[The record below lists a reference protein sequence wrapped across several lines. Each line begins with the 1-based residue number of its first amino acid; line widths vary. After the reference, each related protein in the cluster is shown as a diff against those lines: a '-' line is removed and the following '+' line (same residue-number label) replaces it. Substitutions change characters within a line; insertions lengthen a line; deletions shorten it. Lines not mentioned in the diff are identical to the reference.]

1 MAVIYSRAKKPAR
14 ASVEVG
20 AGKTGNGEPGTGNR
34 EPGKAK
40 AKGKGKGK
48 DTKEGKDNA

>member
-1 MAVIYSRAKKPAR
+1 MAVIYSRAKKPRR
-14 ASVEVG
+14 ASVEVK

-40 AKGKGKGK
+40 SKGKAK
-48 DTKEGKDNA
+48 KEGKDNA

>member
-14 ASVEVG
+14 ASVEVR
-20 AGKTGNGEPGTGNR
+20 AGKTGNR